1 MDVAPPRHYVAG
13 AMELIL
19 ALLSLL
25 SAATGALT
33 GARAPETGMVQAAQV
48 GAIPVAAT
56 HAVAVAP
63 VTIAAVVSPAAVLSR
78 ATRLFA
84 RSPAVA
90 RTIPLY
96 ADRLIE

>member
-33 GARAPETGMVQAAQV
+33 GARAPEAGVVQAAQV
-48 GAIPVAAT
+48 GAIPAAAT

-63 VTIAAVVSPAAVLSR
+63 VAIAAVAAPAALLSR
-78 ATRLFA
+78 ATQTF
-84 RSPAVA
+84 SPRAAAA